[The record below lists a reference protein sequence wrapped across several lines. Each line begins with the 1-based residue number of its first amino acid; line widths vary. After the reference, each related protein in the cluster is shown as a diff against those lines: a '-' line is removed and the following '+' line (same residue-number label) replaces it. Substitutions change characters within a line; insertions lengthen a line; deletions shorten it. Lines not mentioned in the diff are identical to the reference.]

1 MSSTLGR
8 DLTLYTAARFALIG
22 AITGLLLL
30 LDIPLVFALAVA
42 AVLGLPLGLVLFRGL
57 NQRVTTGLAER
68 NAAGRAAREQ
78 LRAELRGGSSPADDG
93 DQS

>member
-1 MSSTLGR
+1 MTSTLGR
-8 DLTLYTAARFALIG
+8 DLTLYTVARFALIG

-30 LDIPLVFALAVA
+30 LDVPLVFAIAVA

-68 NAAGRAAREQ
+68 NAAARTAREQ
-78 LRAELRGGSSPADDG
+78 LRAELRGGSAPATERDG
-93 DQS
+93 S